1 MKFENKIK
9 MGKNRY
15 EIREEEVL
23 GLRGEANMKMEE
35 IYETFLDGF
44 ESKDELFETE
54 NDNSGLLKLSLEKLK
69 EINVFERLEEIRK
82 QTLTRIENGAVKR
95 LLTESFTQTILSE
108 LLVDELLNENS
119 HLGKTFAEVLRNDPE
134 AESIFYRVENE
145 GSDSF
150 EEWTRDFILR
160 NLIDSSDFK
169 NYIEIEDKKAVE
181 KILEDQFQSFLEN
194 NKMFVKIY
202 FLTEDRKIGVFAIED
217 YPIEYLE
224 NLKDKNNVRPQYLFS
239 LKEHSSPFTI
249 KKGDRY
255 IICEEGGSELRR
267 VLEIK
272 KTVYKK
278 TGVELISEKDME
290 LKVYQTVRYL
300 SKNNDKNIM
309 RKDFISAGYTPNKF
323 NRDRLTLNARQ
334 EIDLM
339 LKESEE
345 NSVSVN
351 QKPKI

>member
-1 MKFENKIK
+1 
-9 MGKNRY
+9 
-15 EIREEEVL
+15 
-23 GLRGEANMKMEE
+23 
-35 IYETFLDGF
+35 
-44 ESKDELFETE
+44 
-54 NDNSGLLKLSLEKLK
+54 
-69 EINVFERLEEIRK
+69 
-82 QTLTRIENGAVKR
+82 
-95 LLTESFTQTILSE
+95 
-108 LLVDELLNENS
+108 
-119 HLGKTFAEVLRNDPE
+119 
-134 AESIFYRVENE
+134 
-145 GSDSF
+145 
-150 EEWTRDFILR
+150 
-160 NLIDSSDFK
+160 
-169 NYIEIEDKKAVE
+169 
-181 KILEDQFQSFLEN
+181 
-194 NKMFVKIY
+194 MFVKLY

-224 NLKDKNNVRPQYLFS
+224 NLKDKNNIRPQYLFS

-255 IICEEGGSELRR
+255 IVCEEGGSELRR
-267 VLEIK
+267 VLEMG

-278 TGVELISEKDME
+278 TGIELIAEDDMK

-300 SKNNDKNIM
+300 SKDTDKNIM

-345 NSVSVN
+345 NSVLFN